1 MRDFHRAPA
10 WQRVGAFHC
19 ASWWSRHRRR
29 RSRATVYRPAQR
41 GVPEAVVAHSQ
52 TAHTPNVRPRTL
64 SALDEQIAR
73 LESELA
79 GSSDEEPVQVPGLS
93 RDDTRLDAEVERV
106 AAACESHQLMCDV
119 CGVRVTSLTLLR
131 EHMAGRKHVQA
142 VKQREARLSGR
153 YCEVCATAFTS
164 EAQMTEHLNGR
175 KHRER
180 ARAAA
185 AARRTD
191 HPGTVVAPASV
202 TSGPP

>member
-19 ASWWSRHRRR
+19 ASWWSRHGRR
-29 RSRATVYRPAQR
+29 RSRATVCRPAQR
-41 GVPEAVVAHSQ
+41 SVPEAVVAP
-52 TAHTPNVRPRTL
+52 APNVRPRTL

-79 GSSDEEPVQVPGLS
+79 ESSDEEPLRVPSLL
-93 RDDTRLDAEVERV
+93 RDDSRLDAEVQRV
-106 AAACESHQLMCDV
+106 AAACESNQLTCDV
-119 CGVRVTSLTLLR
+119 CGVRVTSLALLR

-142 VKQREARLSGR
+142 VKQREARLAGR

-185 AARRTD
+185 AARRN
-191 HPGTVVAPASV
+191 
-202 TSGPP
+202 